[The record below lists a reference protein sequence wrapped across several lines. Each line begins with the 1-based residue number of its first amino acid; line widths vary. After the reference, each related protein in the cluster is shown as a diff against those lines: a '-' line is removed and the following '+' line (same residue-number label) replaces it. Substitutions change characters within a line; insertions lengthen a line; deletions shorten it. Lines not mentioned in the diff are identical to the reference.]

1 MRKVHLRTTIISL
14 LIGLL
19 LVGCSGNGV
28 AIPTVVPAV
37 AKSATSIPTVDATT
51 RGLIA
56 QTKGALSSTRIVQSA
71 TSTVAKSAAK
81 PTTKPTIKPT
91 VRPTVKPTISRFDC
105 SGTLV
110 GGVEPKLPTITI
122 ADLYRCRPQA
132 KGVVLAIKSN
142 GPFEYD
148 RDDITFENREG
159 ALPDATNGTYR
170 EYTVETPGSSTRGA
184 RRLITSGS
192 RNRQPASYKVMY
204 YTDDHYDTMWLVVEK

>member
-1 MRKVHLRTTIISL
+1 LRKIHLRPTIVSL

-19 LVGCSGNGV
+19 LVGCSSNGV

-81 PTTKPTIKPT
+81 PTTKPT

-110 GGVEPKLPTITI
+110 GGVEPNLPTIAI

-132 KGVVLAIKSN
+132 KSVVAAIKTN

-170 EYTVETPGSSTRGA
+170 EYTVETPGSSTRGT

-192 RNRQPASYKVMY
+192 RNRQPASYKAMY